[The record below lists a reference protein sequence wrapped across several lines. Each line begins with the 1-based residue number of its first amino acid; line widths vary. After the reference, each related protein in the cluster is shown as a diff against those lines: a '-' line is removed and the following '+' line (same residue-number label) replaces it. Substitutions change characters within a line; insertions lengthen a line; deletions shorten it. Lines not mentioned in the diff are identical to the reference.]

1 MTTGMEGKKVVLEL
15 VVCWEGG
22 AVLIRST
29 FQVWDIEFYLN
40 KHVSY
45 IIVEQ
50 HWWQFP
56 GCFLRVLYVEIN
68 SILTQ
73 VNSLWCVNVLFNQE
87 SRWWWYFHM
96 KPGYFLIQGS
106 VK

>member
-1 MTTGMEGKKVVLEL
+1 MTAGMEGKKVVLEL

-22 AVLIRST
+22 AVLIRSP

-50 HWWQFP
+50 HW
-56 GCFLRVLYVEIN
+56 
-68 SILTQ
+68 
-73 VNSLWCVNVLFNQE
+73 
-87 SRWWWYFHM
+87 
-96 KPGYFLIQGS
+96 
-106 VK
+106 

>member
-50 HWWQFP
+50 HW
-56 GCFLRVLYVEIN
+56 
-68 SILTQ
+68 
-73 VNSLWCVNVLFNQE
+73 
-87 SRWWWYFHM
+87 
-96 KPGYFLIQGS
+96 
-106 VK
+106 